1 MKMLQLTRQ
10 SLSSSFRPKTK
21 SITEMEHSSYF
32 PNWALSDFCLFPKI
46 NSALKGQKF
55 QDNRGIKKCDNGTE
69 SYSTAGVPKL
79 LPTVA
84 VSLG

>member
-1 MKMLQLTRQ
+1 
-10 SLSSSFRPKTK
+10 
-21 SITEMEHSSYF
+21 MEHSSYF

-69 SYSTAGVPKL
+69 SYSTTSYKNVSNSGSVVGLSAWL
-79 LPTVA
+79 LKGSNSKVTPL
-84 VSLG
+84 SKQ